1 MLKHILNQEL
11 FHFLILIII
20 AWRFLLNFLEELNLG
35 DSRLRLRFLVI
46 IGYGIAVFLAWSPL
60 LLIRICA
67 SLAIVT
73 KFMIITL
80 YFLFH
85 LIHFIQIIKKTKQ
98 DIQQWN
104 KYLSTRKYTQ
114 LSETA
119 FLKSYPSPTPKLNNL
134 VYIFPFYIVSS
145 IIYLVPSFFLIVV
158 LFTFMIFP
166 F

>member
-1 MLKHILNQEL
+1 MLSQFAILQAYNQDHKILSKHSPIIIYFNKIMTLLQNVDILVLKHILNQEL

-20 AWRFLLNFLEELNLG
+20 ALRFLLNFLEGLNLG

-98 DIQQWN
+98 DIQQ
-104 KYLSTRKYTQ
+104 
-114 LSETA
+114 
-119 FLKSYPSPTPKLNNL
+119 
-134 VYIFPFYIVSS
+134 
-145 IIYLVPSFFLIVV
+145 
-158 LFTFMIFP
+158 
-166 F
+166 